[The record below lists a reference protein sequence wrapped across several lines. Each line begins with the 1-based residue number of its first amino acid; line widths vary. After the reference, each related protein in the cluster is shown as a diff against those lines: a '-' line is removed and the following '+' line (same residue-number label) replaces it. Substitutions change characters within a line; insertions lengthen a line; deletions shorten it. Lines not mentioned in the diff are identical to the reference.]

1 MTLRELSQK
10 DVVDIKNGVNY
21 GRADDLE
28 WDPHQALVQKLILW
42 GRPRLFG
49 LLGREKDVQIGWD
62 HILTI
67 GADAI
72 LVDLPANSQQSAVKG
87 IQLRP
92 WRQGED

>member
-1 MTLRELSQK
+1 MTLRELSKK
-10 DVVDIKNGVNY
+10 DVVDIKTGVNY

-49 LLGREKDVQIGWD
+49 LLGREKDVRIGWGN
-62 HILTI
+62 ILTI

-72 LVDLPANSQQSAVKG
+72 LVDLPADLQPPAGKG

-92 WRQGED
+92 WRTEEN